1 MQAGSFW
8 QKYKN
13 KSSKKDIWHLLIGW
27 FMVLTPLSTIFHSYC
42 GGQFSTVIK
51 MLISLSNIQKCNVY
65 NFQHLGSKWVKR
77 QWIKK
82 YLGQK
87 DLKIG

>member
-1 MQAGSFW
+1 
-8 QKYKN
+8 
-13 KSSKKDIWHLLIGW
+13 
-27 FMVLTPLSTIFHSYC
+27 MVLTPLSTIFHSYC

-77 QWIKK
+77 Q
-82 YLGQK
+82 
-87 DLKIG
+87 